1 KLPELARSLGA
12 SAKEFRKGIAEGS
25 AEDHQSDAERD
36 QSNVTRDWFLP
47 PGRNF
52 FPFRE
57 PCAGACR
64 CRPVGQPVSDTP
76 LSWEEVART
85 HGRKIYNFAYRLCG
99 DPHDAADLV
108 QEVLL
113 RVRKGLADY
122 QPGSFDGWLWRITHN
137 AFIDEMRRRQRRP
150 TAPLPE
156 AVDRW
161 DADAAP
167 GADEQLAAMRLGD
180 DIQAA
185 LLELP
190 YEFREA
196 VVMCDVIG
204 LSYEEI
210 AAAVAV

>member
-1 KLPELARSLGA
+1 M
-12 SAKEFRKGIAEGS
+12 
-25 AEDHQSDAERD
+25 
-36 QSNVTRDWFLP
+36 T
-47 PGRNF
+47 
-52 FPFRE
+52 
-57 PCAGACR
+57 
-64 CRPVGQPVSDTP
+64 DTP
-76 LSWEEVART
+76 LSWEEVARI

-99 DPHDAADLV
+99 NPDDAADLV

-113 RVRKGLADY
+113 RVRRGLSSY

-156 AVDRW
+156 TYDRW
-161 DADAAP
+161 EAQSSP
-167 GADEQLAAMRLGD
+167 GADEQLASMRLGEE
-180 DIQAA
+180 IQEA

-196 VVMCDVIG
+196 VVMCDVVG

-210 AAAVAV
+210 ARAVTVPVGTVRSRIHRGRKMLRSSLAQEEVG